1 MAEPSIARQRMS
13 VREELMQVSVVIPA
27 HNEAE
32 NIKSLVHEVCNSLSG
47 LFRFEIIV
55 VDDCSTDAMSAVLQ
69 EMKPFVAEL
78 RVVRHANQCG
88 QSAALITGIDA
99 AIAPVIA
106 TLDGDGQNDPSD
118 LPAMLDAI
126 LQPNLAD
133 RVQLVA
139 GQRTRRKDSAWRRVS
154 SWIAN
159 SVRGRILGDQT
170 ADSGCGIKV
179 FYRDTFLKLPRFT
192 HMHRFLPALVVRSG
206 GRVISV
212 PVKHRPRIHGRSHYD
227 TLRRL
232 ISGIIDLAGVVW
244 LMHRTHIPVIE
255 LMDQAH
261 DERANLDNLRFTGS
275 AGIQREV
282 RRSVA

>member
-1 MAEPSIARQRMS
+1 
-13 VREELMQVSVVIPA
+13 MQVSVVIPA
-27 HNEAE
+27 HNEAK
-32 NIKSLVHEVCNSLSG
+32 NIKSLVHEICNSLSG

-55 VDDCSTDAMSAVLQ
+55 VDDCSSDSMPAVLQ
-69 EMKPFVAEL
+69 SLKQSVPEL
-78 RVVRHANQCG
+78 RVVRHGNQCG
-88 QSAALITGIDA
+88 QSAALITGVDA

-118 LPAMLDAI
+118 LPAMLDAL
-126 LQPNLAD
+126 LQPELAN
-133 RVQLVA
+133 RVQMVA
-139 GQRTRRKDSAWRRVS
+139 GQRTRRKDSAWRLVS
-154 SWIAN
+154 SRIAN
-159 SVRGRILGDQT
+159 FVRGRVLRDQT
-170 ADSGCGIKV
+170 PDSGCGIKV

-212 PVKHRPRIHGRSHYD
+212 SVKHRPRIHGRSHYD

-232 ISGIIDLAGVVW
+232 INGIIDLAGVAW
-244 LMHRTHIPVIE
+244 LMHRTHLPVIE

-261 DERANLDNLRFTGS
+261 DERTNLDSLRFTGP
-275 AGIQREV
+275 AGVQREV